1 MRQIIISAIVM
12 LALDILYLNLF
23 RGYFNTVVTNIQGSP
38 IELDYYATIG
48 CYIVMVMGINYFIL
62 RGNKGYIDA
71 FFLGLL
77 IYSVFDFTTK
87 AIFKNWEYKA
97 VVIDSLWGGTL
108 FAITTI
114 VTKKIIEKLS

>member
-1 MRQIIISAIVM
+1 MKQIIISAVVM

-23 RGYFNTVVTNIQGSP
+23 KGYFNKVVTNIQGYP

-48 CYIVMVMGINYFIL
+48 CYIVMVLGINYFIL
-62 RGNKGYIDA
+62 REDKGYIDA

-87 AIFKNWEYKA
+87 AIFKKWEYKA
-97 VVIDSLWGGTL
+97 VVIDSFWGGTL

>member
-1 MRQIIISAIVM
+1 MRQIVISAIVM

-23 RGYFNTVVTNIQGSP
+23 KDYFNKVVNNIQGDP

-48 CYIVMVMGINYFIL
+48 CYIVMVIGINYFIL
-62 RGNKGYIDA
+62 KENKGSTDA

-77 IYSVFDFTTK
+77 IYSVFDLTTK

-97 VVIDSLWGGTL
+97 VIIDSLWGGSL

-114 VTKKIIEKLS
+114 LTKKIIEKLG

>member
-1 MRQIIISAIVM
+1 MKQIIISAIVM
-12 LALDILYLNLF
+12 LALDIVYLNLF
-23 RGYFNTVVTNIQGSP
+23 KDYFNTVVTNIQGSP

-48 CYIVMVMGINYFIL
+48 CYIVMVLGINYFIL
-62 RGNKGYIDA
+62 RENKGYLDA

-77 IYSVFDFTTK
+77 IYSVFDLTTK
-87 AIFKNWEYKA
+87 AILKNWEYKA
-97 VVIDSLWGGTL
+97 VIIDSLWGGTL

>member
-1 MRQIIISAIVM
+1 M

>member
-1 MRQIIISAIVM
+1 MRQIVISAIVM

-23 RGYFNTVVTNIQGSP
+23 KDYFNKVVNNIQGDP

-48 CYIVMVMGINYFIL
+48 CYIVMVIGINYFIL
-62 RGNKGYIDA
+62 KENKGYKDA

-77 IYSVFDFTTK
+77 IYSVFDLTTK

-97 VVIDSLWGGTL
+97 VIIDSLWGGSL

-114 VTKKIIEKLS
+114 LTKKIIEKLG

>member
-12 LALDILYLNLF
+12 LTLDILYLGLF
-23 RGYFNTVVTNIQGSP
+23 KNYFNKVVTNIQGSP

-48 CYIVMVMGINYFIL
+48 CYIVMVIGINYFIL
-62 RGNKGYIDA
+62 RENKGYLDA

-77 IYSVFDFTTK
+77 IYSVFDLTTK

-114 VTKKIIEKLS
+114 VTKKIIEKLA

>member
-1 MRQIIISAIVM
+1 MMQTIISAIVM
-12 LALDILYLNLF
+12 LILDTVYLGLF
-23 RGYFNTVVTNIQGSP
+23 KNYFNQVVTNIQGSP
-38 IELDYYATIG
+38 IELDYYAAIG
-48 CYIVMVMGINYFIL
+48 TYIVMVIGINYFIL
-62 RGNKGYIDA
+62 RENKGYLDA

-77 IYSVFDFTTK
+77 VYSVFDLTTK

-97 VVIDSLWGGTL
+97 VVIDSLWGGIL

>member
-1 MRQIIISAIVM
+1 MKQIIISAIVM

-23 RGYFNTVVTNIQGSP
+23 KDYFNKVVTNIQGSP

-48 CYIVMVMGINYFIL
+48 CYIVMVIGINYFIL
-62 RGNKGYIDA
+62 RENKGYLDA

-77 IYSVFDFTTK
+77 IYSVFDLTTK

-114 VTKKIIEKLS
+114 ITKKIIEKLR

>member
-12 LALDILYLNLF
+12 LTLDIVYLNLF
-23 RGYFNTVVTNIQGSP
+23 KGYFNKVVTNIQGSP

-48 CYIVMVMGINYFIL
+48 CYIVMVLGINYFIL
-62 RGNKGYIDA
+62 RENKGYVDA

-77 IYSVFDFTTK
+77 IYSVFDLTTK
-87 AIFKNWEYKA
+87 AILKNWEYKA

-114 VTKKIIEKLS
+114 VTKKIIEKLR

>member
-12 LALDILYLNLF
+12 LTLDIVYLGLF
-23 RGYFNTVVTNIQGSP
+23 KNYFNKVVTNIQGSP

>member
-23 RGYFNTVVTNIQGSP
+23 KGYFNKVVINIQGSP

-48 CYIVMVMGINYFIL
+48 CYIVMVLGINYFIL
-62 RGNKGYIDA
+62 RENKGYVDA

-77 IYSVFDFTTK
+77 IYSVFDLTTK
-87 AIFKNWEYKA
+87 AILKNWEYKA

-114 VTKKIIEKLS
+114 VTKKIIEKLR

>member
-1 MRQIIISAIVM
+1 MKQIIISAIVM

-23 RGYFNTVVTNIQGSP
+23 KGYFNTVVTNIQGSP

>member
-1 MRQIIISAIVM
+1 MQTIISAIVM
-12 LALDILYLNLF
+12 LILDTVYLGLF
-23 RGYFNTVVTNIQGSP
+23 KNYFNQVVTNIQGSP
-38 IELDYYATIG
+38 IELDYYAAIG
-48 CYIVMVMGINYFIL
+48 TYIVMVIGINYFIL
-62 RGNKGYIDA
+62 RENKGYLDA

-77 IYSVFDFTTK
+77 VYSVFDLTTK

-97 VVIDSLWGGTL
+97 VVIDSLWGGIL

>member
-12 LALDILYLNLF
+12 LTLDIVYLGLF
-23 RGYFNTVVTNIQGSP
+23 KNYFNKVVTNIQGSP

-48 CYIVMVMGINYFIL
+48 CYIVMVIGINYFIL
-62 RGNKGYIDA
+62 RENKGYIDA

-77 IYSVFDFTTK
+77 VYSVFDLTTK

-114 VTKKIIEKLS
+114 LTKKIIEKLR

>member
-12 LALDILYLNLF
+12 LTLDIVYLNLF
-23 RGYFNTVVTNIQGSP
+23 KGYFNKVVTNIQGST

-48 CYIVMVMGINYFIL
+48 CYIVMVIGINYFIL
-62 RGNKGYIDA
+62 RENKGYLDA
-71 FFLGLL
+71 FFLGLF
-77 IYSVFDFTTK
+77 IYSVFDLTTK

-114 VTKKIIEKLS
+114 VTKKIIEKLA